1 MEERNTEYADR
12 YVVKLL
18 EAERRFHGHIAR
30 PTAAHM
36 NPPRLMLMYLG
47 RSAVM
52 SVPYRKLTFPLPIAS
67 SDLYDVGFGLYNE
80 STKIKN

>member
-18 EAERRFHGHIAR
+18 EAERRFQGHIAR

-52 SVPYRKLTFPLPIAS
+52 SVPYRKLAFPLLAL